1 MRRLSSFLLS
11 SAICLTWLIPAALP
25 EQHLADAQTPA
36 AGVPLTGD
44 FKGTGASQ
52 IATIS
57 DPNDNLGLRIQLL
70 NKDLSVTATEAFTV
84 ADWYSAPANSFDL
97 GRMKWAATDANFDGK
112 TDLIAL
118 YDDGPTSVRL
128 LVFISTGSG
137 FTFTGT
143 QGWWSSAG
151 YAWSRTKAILAGNFS
166 GIGRNGLLFVY
177 QYDTFDMRIHY
188 LESDGTKFI
197 YNGNQGVYAS
207 GPGQY
212 DTARARF
219 AVGHFTRTG
228 GPDQIAS
235 VYQYA
240 DFQIKVHV
248 FDPSPTGLQPV
259 NGWGGVWAS
268 APNTYDISKAKFTA
282 GDVDGDGR
290 TDLLGFYWYGDGSAR
305 VHIFRGAQNLAL
317 LDTGGIAYFAP
328 FSVPWLE
335 TRVVAGD
342 WNKDGKAD
350 LALLTSLIDG
360 SSHVGVLKS
369 GGTVLAWTSD
379 TWVSAPGLNNRCTT
393 CWPLNGD
400 PATIGANLNHRT
412 LAVKIDNAPDARPH
426 HGISRADMVVEL
438 LVEGF
443 ITRLAGWFH
452 SQDPDMVGAIRSVRY
467 SDRYTTP
474 MIRGVL
480 VASGASQSTSD
491 LVNRDIANGN
501 YVIVS
506 PQFGEGAAF
515 FRSGVDGKVAPH
527 NLFSTGAQIRA
538 AAANE
543 GGAGPVTVPSWDFLT
558 SPVHSPTA
566 GGFFGSVPAS
576 TIEIPYRP
584 TAAVRYQWDAGTN
597 TYARYQSNGRAFVR
611 EVDGANG
618 VAIAAKT
625 IVVINTDI
633 ITTSVQEDAGGA
645 FSLDMRLT
653 GTGPATMFRDGRRQD
668 GTWYRRS
675 WFDPFT
681 FISQNG
687 ERMLLSPGQTWIH
700 IVPTDWTIPSS

>member
-1 MRRLSSFLLS
+1 MRRLFSFTMSLALS
-11 SAICLTWLIPAALP
+11 LAWLIPTAMPAEHTAL
-25 EQHLADAQTPA
+25 AQTPA
-36 AGVPLTGD
+36 AGVPLSAD

-57 DPNDNLGLRIQLL
+57 DPAENLGLRIQLL
-70 NKDLSVTATEAFTV
+70 ERDAASPTEAFTV
-84 ADWYSAPANSFDL
+84 ADWYTAPANSFDL

-112 TDLIAL
+112 ADLIAL
-118 YDDGPTSVRL
+118 YDDGGTSVRL
-128 LVFISTGSG
+128 LVFISTGVG
-137 FTFTGT
+137 FSFTGT
-143 QGWWSSAG
+143 QGWWSSTG

-166 GIGRNGLLFVY
+166 GVGHNGLLFVY
-177 QYDTFDMRIHY
+177 QYDNFDMRIHY

-219 AVGHFTRTG
+219 VVGHFTRTG

-235 VYQYA
+235 VYQYP
-240 DFQIKVHV
+240 DYVIKIHV
-248 FDPSPTGLQPV
+248 FDPSPTGLVPV

-268 APNTYDISKAKFTA
+268 AANTYDITKAKFSA
-282 GDVDGDGR
+282 ADVDGDGK

-305 VHIFRGAQNLAL
+305 VHLFRGAQNLAL
-317 LDTGGIAYFAP
+317 VSTEGIAYFSP
-328 FSVPWLE
+328 FSMPWLE

-360 SSHVGVLKS
+360 TSHVGVLKS
-369 GGTVLAWTSD
+369 NGSGLTWTFNA
-379 TWVSAPGLNNRCTT
+379 WVSGAGLNNRCTT
-393 CWPLNGD
+393 CWPLSGQPHNNS
-400 PATIGANLNHRT
+400 PLLARRT

-426 HGISRADMVVEL
+426 YGLSRADMVVEL

-452 SQDPDMVGAIRSVRY
+452 SQDPDMVGAVRSVRY

-474 MIRGVL
+474 MVRGIL

-491 LVNRDIANGN
+491 LINRDVANGN

-527 NLFSTGAQIRA
+527 NLFSTGSAIRA
-538 AAANE
+538 AANNQG
-543 GGAGPVTVPSWDFLT
+543 GGAPVSVPAWDFLSSAT
-558 SPVHSPTA
+558 HSPTA
-566 GGFFGSVPAS
+566 GGFFGSTFAS
-576 TIEIPYRP
+576 NIEIPYRSN
-584 TAAVRYQWDAGTN
+584 AVVRYQWDAGSN
-597 TYARYQSNGRAFVR
+597 TYARYQSNGSTFQR
-611 EVDGANG
+611 EIDAANG

-625 IVVINTDI
+625 IVVINTDV
-633 ITTSVQEDAGGA
+633 ITTTVQEDAGGA

-668 GTWYRRS
+668 GIWYRAT

>member
-1 MRRLSSFLLS
+1 MRRFSSFILS
-11 SAICLTWLIPAALP
+11 LTICLTWLIPAALP
-25 EQHLADAQTPA
+25 DQHVADAQTPA
-36 AGVPLTGD
+36 AGIPLSGD
-44 FKGTGASQ
+44 FKGAGGSQ

-57 DPNDNLGLRIQLL
+57 DPADNLAIRIQMLER
-70 NKDLSVTATEAFTV
+70 DATSTTGKFTT
-84 ADWYSAPANSFDL
+84 ADWYASLPGQFDL

-118 YDDGPTSVRL
+118 VDDGATSVRL
-128 LVFISTGSG
+128 LVWLSTGTA

-143 QGWWSSAG
+143 GGWWSSAG

-166 GIGRNGLLFVY
+166 AVGHNGLLFVY
-177 QYDTFDMRIHY
+177 QYDNFDMRIHY

-197 YNGNQGVYAS
+197 YNGNQGVYDS
-207 GPGQY
+207 GSGQY
-212 DTARARF
+212 DTTRARF
-219 AVGHFTRTG
+219 VVGKFTRTD

-235 VYQYA
+235 VYQYP
-240 DFQIKVHV
+240 DFQIKIHV
-248 FDPSPTGLQPV
+248 FDPTPTGLQPV

-268 APNTYDISKAKFTA
+268 GLNTYDITKAKFVA
-282 GDVDGDGR
+282 ADIDGDKK
-290 TDLLGFYWYGDGSAR
+290 TDLLGFYWYGDGSVR
-305 VHIFRGAQNLAL
+305 VHVFRGAQNLAL
-317 LDTGGIAYFAP
+317 VSTDGIATFTP
-328 FSVPWLE
+328 FSMPWLE
-335 TRVVAGD
+335 TRVVGGD
-342 WNKDGKAD
+342 FNKDGKGD
-350 LALLTSLIDG
+350 LALLTALVDG
-360 SSHVGVLKS
+360 SSHVGTLLS
-369 GGTVLAWTSD
+369 TGTVLQWSSD
-379 TWVSAPGLNNRCTT
+379 AWVSAAGLNNRCTS
-393 CWPLNGD
+393 CWPLSGQ
-400 PATIGANLNHRT
+400 PAAAASNLTRRT

-426 HGISRADMVVEL
+426 YGLSKADMVVEL

-452 SQDPDMVGAIRSVRY
+452 STDPDMVGAVRSVRY

-474 MIRGVL
+474 MVRGVL

-491 LVNRDIANGN
+491 LINRDVANGH

-506 PQFGEGAAF
+506 PQFGEGASF

-527 NLFSTGAQIRA
+527 NLFTTGAQIRA
-538 AAANE
+538 GAANE

-558 SPVHSPTA
+558 SAVHSPNA

-584 TAAVRYQWDAGTN
+584 TAAVRYQWDPVTN
-597 TYARYQSNGRAFVR
+597 TYARYQSNGVSYVR
-611 EVDGANG
+611 EVDAANN
-618 VAIAAKT
+618 VVIAAKN
-625 IVVINTDI
+625 IVIINTDV
-633 ITTSVQEDAGGA
+633 ITTTVQEDAGGA

-668 GTWYRRS
+668 GTWYRAS

-700 IVPTDWTIPSS
+700 IIPTDWTIPSS